1 METHD
6 QFFSPTP
13 DPQNAGKFMHLS
25 QAMDDPLIKFIPDM
39 HLPKKQMK
47 LEHGD
52 GYRCTICPKSLVG
65 SSFRSYAFH
74 SKRNWDRH
82 NIIFHHSVLKNKN
95 RTQARAGVPSTQR
108 ARKSKFVCPDKECM
122 LAFSSGQALRK
133 PHFHSQTSHL
143 WPPTQKTWKENIRC
157 YRTPEYSS
165 WQQGFETIFK
175 KFTLFRNTRPCA
187 YTSPQAWHTN
197 SVSWSRMCAFF
208 NYNPRSYFTSTVFP
222 QL

>member
-1 METHD
+1 
-6 QFFSPTP
+6 
-13 DPQNAGKFMHLS
+13 MHLS

-52 GYRCTICPKSLVG
+52 GYRYTKCPKSLVG
-65 SSFRSYAFH
+65 SSFRSYVFH
-74 SKRNWDRH
+74 SKRDRDRH

-133 PHFHSQTSHL
+133 HL
-143 WPPTQKTWKENIRC
+143 ISIHKLNTCDLPPKKRGKRTFDAIEHQSIPVDNKAFKQEVHPLQK
-157 YRTPEYSS
+157 
-165 WQQGFETIFK
+165 
-175 KFTLFRNTRPCA
+175 
-187 YTSPQAWHTN
+187 
-197 SVSWSRMCAFF
+197 
-208 NYNPRSYFTSTVFP
+208 
-222 QL
+222 